1 MAARVV
7 ETLANK
13 DIEVLTVRD
22 VQPEPTIENVETVYR
37 DQIAPF
43 APDAVLAIGGGSVL
57 DAAKLFAVRLT
68 NHAPLRDWLGIDLI
82 ASPGVPLILV
92 PTTSGT
98 GSEVTPN
105 AIVTLP
111 DEELKVGIVSRHLL
125 PQLVIL
131 DATLTLDLP
140 KPITAATGMD
150 AFIHALESYI
160 STKANPVSDMY
171 AMESMRLIGGNLIEA
186 YENGHSLKAR
196 EAMLL
201 GSMYG
206 DLALTAA
213 VHALA
218 YPLGGMFNIT
228 HGVANSM
235 LLPHVMEFNLDAIV
249 GRLANVAHALGLAR
263 YDDSD
268 DAAANALLASSRL
281 DRRARNSARPAQ
293 IRRGRRASRCAR
305 RGGVESE
312 AAARQQPEAAESRR
326 HQGDLSPPAAMSSPD
341 AGSARL
347 LIIGDDLSGTAD
359 CAVTC
364 ARHGLTSVVSL
375 GPAPAMD
382 AARID
387 VLAIDTDTRR
397 QLPADA
403 ARANQEAWHA
413 HSAGRRIYKKIDSTL
428 LGNVAAEVAA
438 LASVAGMAVVAPAF
452 PQAGRTTRGARQFVF
467 GTPVMRARSSR
478 PVARLR
484 VPCCR
489 P

>member
-1 MAARVV
+1 MTSVFHFQTVNHIVHGPNSLDQLPEKLALLDRPIRRIAFITQPAMEENGVAARVV
-7 ETLANK
+7 ETLAKK

-37 DQIAPF
+37 EQIAPF
-43 APDAVLAIGGGSVL
+43 APDAVLSIGGGSVL

-68 NHAPLRDWLGIDLI
+68 NHQPLRDWLGIDLI

-171 AMESMRLIGGNLIEA
+171 AMESMRLIGANLIEA

-206 DLALTAA
+206 GLALTAAGTAA
-213 VHALA
+213 VHALT

-249 GRLANVAHALGLAR
+249 GRLANVAHALDLAR
-263 YDDSD
+263 HDDSD
-268 DAAANALLASSRL
+268 EAAANKL
-281 DRRARNSARPAQ
+281 
-293 IRRGRRASRCAR
+293 
-305 RGGVESE
+305 
-312 AAARQQPEAAESRR
+312 
-326 HQGDLSPPAAMSSPD
+326 
-341 AGSARL
+341 
-347 LIIGDDLSGTAD
+347 
-359 CAVTC
+359 
-364 ARHGLTSVVSL
+364 
-375 GPAPAMD
+375 
-382 AARID
+382 
-387 VLAIDTDTRR
+387 
-397 QLPADA
+397 
-403 ARANQEAWHA
+403 
-413 HSAGRRIYKKIDSTL
+413 
-428 LGNVAAEVAA
+428 
-438 LASVAGMAVVAPAF
+438 
-452 PQAGRTTRGARQFVF
+452 
-467 GTPVMRARSSR
+467 
-478 PVARLR
+478 VARLR
-484 VPCCR
+484 EWTAALAIPQDLRKFGVAEEHLDALAVAASKVKRLLGNNPKPLNLDDIKAIYR
-489 P
+489 RLLP